1 MVKEKI
7 KMLIVAI
14 ITLLCTP
21 WALLQDDLPMVV
33 LCLIGA
39 IFAFYAA
46 FQFKK
51 KSVVTNL

>member
-1 MVKEKI
+1 MGKEKI

-21 WALLQDDLPMVV
+21 WVMLQDDLPMVV

-39 IFAFYAA
+39 VFAFYAA
-46 FQFKK
+46 FQMKNI
-51 KSVVTNL
+51 VANW

>member
-1 MVKEKI
+1 MGKEKI

-21 WALLQDDLPMVV
+21 WALFQDDFIMVV

-39 IFAFYAA
+39 VFAFYAA
-46 FQFKK
+46 FQLKNK
-51 KSVVTNL
+51 DIVANL